1 MGEVKMGA
9 MKALLMDVSE
19 GMTLAGRNL
28 IDSAQAQDTEL
39 MEAVMVNILAALPS
53 YLSALRGE

>member
-1 MGEVKMGA
+1 MSA

-28 IDSAQAQDTEL
+28 IDSAEAQDAEL
-39 MEAVMVNILAALPS
+39 MEAVMVNILDALPS
-53 YLSALRGE
+53 YLSALKGE